1 MVPTHRRGLCQRH
14 RQVERPPAWRS
25 RGGQIFVPDGDA
37 PRPALRRLSLPRRAH
52 QLCGLAV
59 FPVPAELADGRR
71 DAGCSRH
78 SVTYETIRQ
87 WGLKFGQEFANRIRR
102 RAPRRGDKWHLDEV
116 VLSIAGKKHWRW
128 RAVDQEGF
136 VLDVL
141 VQSRRDKKAAK
152 RWPANEKETSGI
164 DAVWQDRGV
173 VQGRPTCWR
182 RPRRSASF

>member
-128 RAVDQEGF
+128 RAADQEGF
-136 VLDVL
+136 ARCPRPEPARQEGRQALARERKGNIGHRRGMASSRCRARPPDVL
-141 VQSRRDKKAAK
+141 AQ
-152 RWPANEKETSGI
+152 T
-164 DAVWQDRGV
+164 
-173 VQGRPTCWR
+173 
-182 RPRRSASF
+182 